1 MLRLVIRPQ
10 AHHDVVD
17 IALYIAANNLGAS
30 ERFFDAFEST
40 CELLRTVPTAGA
52 ICAVTNRW
60 LQGLRLKAITGFR
73 NHLILYREQH
83 DQLEIIRVVH
93 GSRDLGAVVSEI

>member
-1 MLRLVIRPQ
+1 MLRLVIRPR

-17 IALYIAANNLGAS
+17 IALRIAANNLAAG

-40 CELLRTVPTAGA
+40 CELLRTVPTVGA
-52 ICAVTNRW
+52 ICTVTSQT

-73 NHLILYREQH
+73 NHLILYRQQL
-83 DQLEIIRVVH
+83 DQLEIIRVIH
-93 GSRDLGAVVSEI
+93 GVRDWDAVVGEI